1 MSEHDKI
8 ILKWFLIDNAGE
20 IVSGL
25 VIIFLIIYFVLK
37 NRQKEKLEEATL
49 LYAAGIEHEKD
60 NNSEVE
66 IIKQIWM
73 KKNLNVSFFQN
84 GDSILLCQSAMEWKN
99 ASERKIPASCY
110 YYFDES
116 YGELHGKLYNWYAVN
131 DPRCLAPKGWKIPTW
146 DNFNDLDEY
155 YGGEHKSGFELK
167 SRLGW
172 KNNFGGR
179 NSSGFTGYPSGMG
192 FFEDNTMIWSGL
204 GESTFFWTATEDS
217 EDDAF
222 HFGLLNNSSTILIEN
237 SKDDACSVR
246 CIKDFG
252 ITSDKKFEKTN
263 HNQEDHQVDYKEKYI
278 KMLEA
283 EVERLKN
290 EKKES

>member
-1 MSEHDKI
+1 MSDNDRI

-20 IVSGL
+20 IFSGL
-25 VIIFLIIYFVLK
+25 FIIFLIIYFVLK
-37 NRQKEKLEEATL
+37 NRRAEKLEEETL
-49 LYAAGIEHEKD
+49 LYAAGIEHEED

-66 IIKQIWM
+66 INKQIWM

-84 GDSILLCQSAMEWKN
+84 GDEILLCQSALEWKN

-116 YGELHGKLYNWYAVN
+116 YGELYGKLYNWYAVN
-131 DPRCLAPKGWKIPTW
+131 DLRCLAPKGWKIPSW
-146 DNFNDLDEY
+146 DDYNDIDEY
-155 YGGEHKSGFELK
+155 CGGEHESGFELK

-172 KNNFGGR
+172 KNNSGGR

-192 FFEDNTMIWSGL
+192 YFEENTMIWCGL
-204 GESTFFWTATEDS
+204 GEYAFFWSETEVS
-217 EDDAF
+217 DDVAI
-222 HFGLLNNSSTILIEN
+222 HFALLDNASTILSGI
-237 SKDDACSVR
+237 SKDAGCSVR

-252 ITSDKKFEKTN
+252 VTSDKKLEKTN
-263 HNQEDHQVDYKEKYI
+263 HNQANHQDDYKEKYI